1 MKLKN
6 IIMLV
11 LLVVLVISGIV
22 LHVNKRPSLLAIHL
36 ISAITFTVMAFLHA
50 FSHTSFKRKE
60 FGAPM
65 QTEHIQLD
73 PNLCQAC
80 WECVSNCPK
89 QVLGKIDMP
98 FHKHA
103 KIVNPDDCIGCR
115 KCVRACQH
123 GAIITIEE
131 K

>member
-1 MKLKN
+1 
-6 IIMLV
+6 MLV

-50 FSHTSFKRKE
+50 FSHTSFKRKGL
-60 FGAPM
+60 GAPM

-73 PNLCQAC
+73 PNRCQAC
-80 WECVSNCPK
+80 WECVNNCPK
-89 QVLGKIDMP
+89 QVLGKIDMS

-103 KIVNPDDCIGCR
+103 KIINPDDCIGCR
-115 KCVRACQH
+115 KCVRVCQH
-123 GAIITIEE
+123 GAIIAIEE